1 MDDIPRKLIIPIK
14 TAGFLFLHHKI
25 NNKNR
30 KRLDFEPPEVIAAL
44 TFLES
49 HSPGKQLQVSHV
61 TSVVSD
67 QPVMVS
73 LSPPGKQREDFWHV
87 VPPSA
92 LCPDK
97 GTRGRWCWQGTW
109 DQPLIGGG

>member
-49 HSPGKQLQVSHV
+49 HSPGKAV
-61 TSVVSD
+61 
-67 QPVMVS
+67 PG
-73 LSPPGKQREDFWHV
+73 LSCHLSCVRPTGDGFTKPSRKTKGRLLACCASQRTL
-87 VPPSA
+87 S
-92 LCPDK
+92 
-97 GTRGRWCWQGTW
+97 
-109 DQPLIGGG
+109 